1 MAFSNL
7 CSYLDKGSENWNYR
21 TAPISKITIHHAAG
35 VVTVESMSKIMRTP
49 GRTVSWNYAI
59 GNDGRIGGYIDEK
72 YRAWTTSSR
81 ENDNIAITI
90 EVSNSV
96 NREPWSISEAA
107 YKSLLNLCEDICR
120 RNNINRINFTGS
132 KSGNL
137 TMHKWFASTGCPG
150 PSLGSQFGFIAN
162 EINKRLGQPSTLY
175 SEYVTDP
182 TTQNITAAGAAVTGT
197 VTPIIDLID
206 YAQINQYAAT
216 VDMSVK
222 DIDIKPLRDAG
233 VTFICVEAGLLYDS
247 AHNETHRFRNP
258 NLDTIIN
265 RCRDADMPYAL
276 YVEINGRNF
285 DEINKEIYHIRLAVQ
300 KYVPPLGLLIVP
312 NFQKDHIDYND
323 DTLKRYYDAFVK
335 MGLQGKV
342 GLYCTK
348 DMLKRI
354 TWKGKW
360 CDAFYFWM
368 NEHISSF
375 DEVDMLLNPEF
386 FMNR

>member
-1 MAFSNL
+1 MAFSSL
-7 CSYLDKGSENWNYR
+7 CSYLDKGSNNFNAR

-35 VVTVESMSKIMRTP
+35 VVTVESMSQIMRTP

-96 NREPWSISEAA
+96 NREPWSVSEAA
-107 YKSLLNLCEDICR
+107 YRSLLNLCEDICR
-120 RNNINRINFTGS
+120 RNKIQRINFTGS

-150 PSLGSQFGFIAN
+150 PSLGSQFGYIAN
-162 EINKRLGQPSTLY
+162 EVNKRLGQPSQLQ
-175 SEYVTDP
+175 SVYVTDP
-182 TTQNITAAGAAVTGT
+182 LTQNVSAAGAAITGS

-206 YAQINQYAAT
+206 YKQINQYAAT

-222 DIDIKPLRDAG
+222 DIDIKPLRNIG
-233 VTFICVEAGLLYDS
+233 VTYICVEIGLTYDA
-247 AHNETHRFRNP
+247 AHNEMQRFRNP
-258 NLDTIIN
+258 NLDTII
-265 RCRDADMPYAL
+265 RRAKAADMPYAL
-276 YVEINGRNF
+276 YAEVSGRNNA
-285 DEINKEIYHIRLAVQ
+285 EIDKEIYNIRLAVQ
-300 KYVPPLGLLIVP
+300 KYAPPIGLWIKPAYVT
-312 NFQKDHIDYND
+312 NSVSDND
-323 DTLKRYYDAFVK
+323 ARLERYYKQFVR
-335 MGLQGKV
+335 MGLTGKV

-348 DMLKRI
+348 TLLEKF

-360 CDAFYFWM
+360 CDLFYFWM
-368 NEHISSF
+368 DDHVSDL
-375 DEVDMLLNPEF
+375 DELNRLLIPEF

>member
-7 CSYLDKGSENWNYR
+7 CSYIDKGSSNWNVR

-35 VVTVESMSKIMRTP
+35 IVTVESMSQIMRTP

-96 NREPWSISEAA
+96 NREPWSVSEAA
-107 YKSLLNLCEDICR
+107 YRSLLNLCEDICR
-120 RNNINRINFTGS
+120 RNKIQRINFTGS

-150 PSLGSQFGFIAN
+150 PALGSQFGYIAN
-162 EINKRLGQPSTLY
+162 EVNKRLGQPSQLQ

-182 TTQNITAAGAAVTGT
+182 LTQNVSAAGAAITGS

-206 YAQINQYAAT
+206 YKQINQYAAT

-222 DIDIKPLRDAG
+222 DIDIQSLRNIG
-233 VTFICVEAGLLYDS
+233 VTFICAEIGLTYDA
-247 AHNETHRFRNP
+247 AHNEMQRFRNP
-258 NLDTIIN
+258 NLDTII
-265 RCRDADMPYAL
+265 RRAKASGMPYAL
-276 YVEINGRNF
+276 YAEVSGRNNVEI
-285 DEINKEIYHIRLAVQ
+285 DKEIYNIRLAVQ
-300 KYVPPLGLLIVP
+300 KYAPPIGLWIKP
-312 NFQKDHIDYND
+312 AYTTNSTSDND
-323 DTLKRYYDAFVK
+323 ERLERYYRAFVR
-335 MGLQGKV
+335 MGLTGKV

-348 DMLKRI
+348 SLLEKF

-360 CDAFYFWM
+360 CDFFYFWM
-368 NEHISSF
+368 DDHVSDL
-375 DEVDMLLNPEF
+375 DELNRLLLPEF